1 MAKIAE
7 LDKLNKVKEGG
18 SGVEEVDGQKK
29 VFVTEMVK
37 ENQETKP
44 QVEVTSKQENPLNE
58 LD

>member
-18 SGVEEVDGQKK
+18 SAVEEVDGQKK

-44 QVEVTSKQENPLNE
+44 QAEETSNKENPLNE